1 MVTPPLPVPMLE
13 HTFRP
18 RIFPDI
24 QSAPPLAQREAITPH
39 PIISH
44 LGEEAELHLA
54 TTSFQLMGCPS
65 KKAAFLDLFPSPT
78 HWFKKRCPIS

>member
-54 TTSFQLMGCPS
+54 TTSFQLMGS
-65 KKAAFLDLFPSPT
+65 QSSPVGSSGHILQHPKGAVGT
-78 HWFKKRCPIS
+78 